1 MGDIKECLMKMYYLY
16 NKSSKE
22 LRSLEG
28 LLYDLQGLVELE
40 GYYIE
45 DTGTALIKVCV
56 TRQSRH

>member
-28 LLYDLQGLVELE
+28 LIYDLQGLVELE

-45 DTGTALIKVCV
+45 DIGTALIKVCV
-56 TRQSRH
+56 TQ